1 MKDLIKK
8 LVESVGPS
16 GFEAQVRKLI
26 QAEIE
31 GLADEVRV
39 DALGNLI
46 ARKGQKT
53 PNGQRLMFSA
63 HMDEIGVMATHI
75 DDNGFVRF
83 TTIGGVRPH
92 TCYGSRVRFVNGV
105 GGMIGGERPD
115 APDKVHTFEQ
125 MFIDVGAT
133 SRADCPV
140 KVGDAGVFD
149 RPLLEVE
156 QLLSTAKDCSVHKL
170 NQDECTITSENLGA
184 DRILVL
190 QPREHGQD
198 E

>member
-26 QAEIE
+26 QSEIE

-46 ARKGQKT
+46 VRKGQKSAA
-53 PNGQRLMFSA
+53 GQRIMFSA

-75 DDNGFVRF
+75 DENGFVRF

-92 TCYGSRVRFVNGV
+92 TCYGSRVRFVSGV
-105 GGMIGGERPD
+105 SGMIGGERLESPE
-115 APDKVHTFEQ
+115 KVLTFEQ
-125 MFIDVGAT
+125 LFIDVGAS
-133 SRADCPV
+133 SRAECPV
-140 KVGDAGVFD
+140 KSGRRRCLRPAYARSGRPAGLEGDG
-149 RPLLEVE
+149 
-156 QLLSTAKDCSVHKL
+156 
-170 NQDECTITSENLGA
+170 
-184 DRILVL
+184 
-190 QPREHGQD
+190 
-198 E
+198 